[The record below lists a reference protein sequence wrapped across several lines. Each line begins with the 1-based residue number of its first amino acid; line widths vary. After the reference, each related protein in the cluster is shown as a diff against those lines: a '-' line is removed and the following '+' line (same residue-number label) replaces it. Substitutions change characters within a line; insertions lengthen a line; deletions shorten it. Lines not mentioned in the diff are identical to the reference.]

1 MTRTTQKRVPRTLPS
16 ALREKQT
23 ATHRNITMPPKSK
36 RDASKYAEDD
46 DFVVAD
52 NAEPETKRAKTKAK
66 PTVAQKET
74 GKKFTDEEGN
84 PYWEV
89 CRLLP
94 MFCHSKEL

>member
-1 MTRTTQKRVPRTLPS
+1 
-16 ALREKQT
+16 
-23 ATHRNITMPPKSK
+23 MPPKSK
-36 RDASKYAEDD
+36 RNASKYAEDD

-52 NAEPETKRAKTKAK
+52 DAEPDTKRAKTKAK

-84 PYWEV
+84 PYWEA

-94 MFCHSKEL
+94 MFRHLKEL